1 MVVKLKRV
9 IIENVKNTKYG
20 EVDFSNNVTGIY
32 GTSGLGKS
40 TLLEV
45 LELTS
50 KLIKGEKI
58 ERYQSILS
66 VEDARITVELE
77 ELLNGEL
84 TKVKYSYVLKGNN
97 SDFEIDEETVGIGI
111 DVNGE
116 ETKEVFKYNKGYA
129 FDGKEEV
136 FQDVLEIISGL
147 SKEYYNS
154 YLFNSGFKS
163 VKTSDELG
171 EAITILTE
179 FSKNLVIYKEDN
191 LVSEYISCN
200 AVETYKRKV
209 KKISDVLGYIESGLS
224 LELKEKDKR
233 LGRYQTDSRLNLRAG
248 LTSDEVKIEYI
259 VKKVETNGIALQY
272 ESSGTK
278 KLVNLVSYLVEVYN
292 NKNAILLV
300 DDLDRDMHEFLMGE
314 ILEVLSDGSRGQII
328 YTGNNLRALE
338 VLPVEKLV
346 FTTTNADNR
355 YIKLEHKVHNNKRSE
370 YIRALQLGGQA
381 EELYNYRNSS
391 SIMVGLRK
399 AGL

>member
-20 EVDFSNNVTGIY
+20 VVDFSNNVMGIY
-32 GTSGLGKS
+32 GTAGLGKS
-40 TLLEV
+40 TVLEV

-66 VEDARITVELE
+66 VEDARITVEFE
-77 ELLNGEL
+77 ELLNNKL
-84 TKVKYSYVLKGNN
+84 KNVNYSYVLKGNYA
-97 SDFEIDEETVGIGI
+97 DFEIVEETVKII
-111 DVNGE
+111 VNGE
-116 ETKEVFKYNKGYA
+116 ETKEVFKYNKCYE

-136 FQDVLEIISGL
+136 FEDVLEILSDL
-147 SKEYYNS
+147 SKEYNNS
-154 YLFNSGFKS
+154 YLFNSGFKG
-163 VKTSDELG
+163 VKISEELV
-171 EAITILTE
+171 EAITILTK
-179 FSKNLVIYKEDN
+179 FSKNVLVYNEDN

-233 LGRYQTDSRLNLRAG
+233 LGRYQTDG

-259 VKKVETNGIALQY
+259 VKKVNTSGIALQY

-278 KLVNLVSYLVEVYN
+278 KLVTLVSYLVEVYT

-300 DDLDRDMHEFLMGE
+300 DDLDRDMHEFLVGE
-314 ILEVLSDGSRGQII
+314 LLEVLSDGSRGQII
-328 YTGNNLRALE
+328 YTGHNLRALE
-338 VLPVEKLV
+338 VLPTEKLV

-355 YIKLEHKVHNNKRSE
+355 YIKLAHKVHNNKRSE
-370 YIRALQLGGQA
+370 YIRALQLGGQ
-381 EELYNYRNSS
+381 EEDLYNYRNSS

>member
-20 EVDFSNNVTGIY
+20 AVDFSNNVMGIY

-45 LELTS
+45 VELTS

-58 ERYQSILS
+58 ERYQNILS
-66 VEDARITVELE
+66 EEDARITVELE

-84 TKVKYSYVLKGNN
+84 TKVIYSYVLKGKY
-97 SDFEIDEETVGIGI
+97 SDFEILEETVVI
-111 DVNGE
+111 VNDE
-116 ETKEVFKYNKGYA
+116 ETKEVFKYRNGYE
-129 FDGKEEV
+129 FDGKEAV
-136 FQDVLEIISGL
+136 FKDVLEILSDI
-147 SKEYYNS
+147 SKENCTS
-154 YLFNSGFKS
+154 YIFNSGFRSIKIS
-163 VKTSDELG
+163 EELS
-171 EAITILTE
+171 EAVTILNV
-179 FSKNLVIYKEDN
+179 FSKNVLVYKENN
-191 LVSEYISCN
+191 LESKYISCK
-200 AVETYKRKV
+200 VLEDYKRKA

-224 LELKEKDKR
+224 LELKETDRR
-233 LGRYQTDSRLNLRAG
+233 LGSYQTDLRLNIRAG

-259 VKKVETNGIALQY
+259 VKKVEKNGIALQY

-300 DDLDRDMHEFLMGE
+300 DDIDRDMHEFLMGE

-328 YTGNNLRALE
+328 YTGHNLRALE
-338 VLPVEKLV
+338 VLPAEKLV

-355 YIKLEHKVHNNKRSE
+355 YIKLAHKVHNNKRSE

-391 SIMVGLRK
+391 SILVGLRK
-399 AGL
+399 SGL

>member
-1 MVVKLKRV
+1 MVVKLKRL

-20 EVDFSNNVTGIY
+20 VVDFSNTVMGIY

-45 LELTS
+45 IELTS

-58 ERYQSILS
+58 ERYQNIVSN
-66 VEDARITVELE
+66 EDARITLELE

-84 TKVKYSYVLKGNN
+84 TKVKYSYVLKGNYA
-97 SDFEIDEETVGIGI
+97 DFEIVEETVELG
-111 DVNGE
+111 VNGE
-116 ETKEVFKYNKGYA
+116 ETKEVFKYRKGYE
-129 FDGKEEV
+129 FSGKEEV
-136 FQDVLEIISGL
+136 VADVLEVISDL

-163 VKTSDELG
+163 VKISDELV

-179 FSKNLVIYKEDN
+179 FSKNVVVYKEYN

-200 AVETYKRKV
+200 AVETYNRKV

-233 LGRYQTDSRLNLRAG
+233 LGRYQTDG

-259 VKKVETNGIALQY
+259 VKKVNTSGIALQY

-300 DDLDRDMHEFLMGE
+300 DDLDRDMHEFFVGE
-314 ILEVLSDGSRGQII
+314 LLEVLSDGSRGQII
-328 YTGNNLRALE
+328 YTGHNLRALE

-355 YIKLEHKVHNNKRSE
+355 YIKLAHKVHNNKRSE
-370 YIRALQLGGQA
+370 YIRALQLGGQ
-381 EELYNYRNSS
+381 EEDLYNYRNSS

>member
-1 MVVKLKRV
+1 MVVKLKRL

-20 EVDFSNNVTGIY
+20 VVDFSNNVMGIY

-45 LELTS
+45 IELTS

-58 ERYQSILS
+58 ERYQNIVSN
-66 VEDARITVELE
+66 EDARITLELE

-84 TKVKYSYVLKGNN
+84 TKVKYSYVLKGNYA
-97 SDFEIDEETVGIGI
+97 DFEIVEETVELG
-111 DVNGE
+111 VNGE
-116 ETKEVFKYNKGYA
+116 ETKEVFKYRKGYE
-129 FDGKEEV
+129 FSGKEEV
-136 FQDVLEIISGL
+136 VADVLEVISDL

-163 VKTSDELG
+163 VKISDELV

-179 FSKNLVIYKEDN
+179 FSKNVVVYKEYN

-200 AVETYKRKV
+200 AVETYNRKV

-233 LGRYQTDSRLNLRAG
+233 LGRYQTDG

-259 VKKVETNGIALQY
+259 VKKVNTSGIALQY

-300 DDLDRDMHEFLMGE
+300 DDLDRDMHEFFVGE
-314 ILEVLSDGSRGQII
+314 LLEVLSDGSRGQII
-328 YTGNNLRALE
+328 YTGHNLRALE

-355 YIKLEHKVHNNKRSE
+355 YIKLAHKVHNNKRSE
-370 YIRALQLGGQA
+370 YIRALQLGGQ
-381 EELYNYRNSS
+381 EEDLYNYRNSS